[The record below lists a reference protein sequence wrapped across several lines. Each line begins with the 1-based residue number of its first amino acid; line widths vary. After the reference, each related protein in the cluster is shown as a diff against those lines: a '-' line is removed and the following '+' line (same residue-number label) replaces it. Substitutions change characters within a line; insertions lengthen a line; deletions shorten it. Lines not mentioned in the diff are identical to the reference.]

1 MCFKWRTLKIFMDAL
16 NRIKFLE
23 DRLHRLSEIGMA
35 LSTEKNTDRLFEMI
49 LEEAKAITR
58 ADGQTLYSMNK
69 DGNLKFEIMR
79 NDTMNINMGGT
90 SGIEIPYY
98 PVKLWIDN
106 QTPNKQNVSAYVA
119 LAQKTVNIHD
129 AYEEEGFDFEGTK
142 NFDEKSGYRSK
153 SFLTVPLKNHENEI
167 IGVMQLINARN
178 DHDEVIS
185 FNKEMQEQLESLASQ
200 GAVALTNKR
209 LVEELKT
216 LFEAFIKLIATAID
230 KKSEYTGGHCNRVPV
245 ITMMLADAVAEITE
259 GKFKDFSM
267 TADQR
272 YELYIAAWL
281 HDCGKVATPPHVV
294 DKSTKLE
301 TIFDRIELVKTRM
314 ELLKRDAEI
323 AFLKRKLNGQ
333 KSDTFDEEY
342 KETVRQIEE
351 NMAFLETCNVGGEFM
366 KPDLQDR
373 VSSIGEQQVN
383 LYGKKQNFLTDEEL
397 KNLNIPKGTL
407 LPEEREI
414 INDHIVI
421 TIEMLEQLP
430 YPKHLKNVPEFAGG
444 HHEKMDGTGYPKGL
458 KANQMSTQAKMM
470 AIADIYEALTAAD
483 RPYKDGKKLSTAM
496 RIMGFMKND
505 YHIDEDL
512 FEIFVKSG
520 VYKKYAEDYVAKTQI
535 DDVDEEVILEP

>member
-1 MCFKWRTLKIFMDAL
+1 MCLKWRALKIFMDAL

-383 LYGKKQNFLTDEEL
+383 LYGKKQNILTDEEL

>member
-1 MCFKWRTLKIFMDAL
+1 MDAL

-35 LSTEKNTDRLFEMI
+35 LSTEKNTDLLFEMI
-49 LEEAKAITR
+49 LDEAKAITR

-69 DGNLKFEIMR
+69 DGNLGFEIMR
-79 NDTMNINMGGT
+79 NETMGINMGGT

-98 PVKLWIDN
+98 PVKLWIDK
-106 QTPNKQNVSAYVA
+106 QTPNQKNVSAYVA

-142 NFDEKSGYRSK
+142 KFDEKSGYHSK
-153 SFLTVPLKNHENEI
+153 SFLTVPLKNHESEI

-178 DHDEVIS
+178 EHGDVIS
-185 FNKEMQEQLESLASQ
+185 FSEEMQEQLESLASQ

-245 ITMMLADAVAEITE
+245 ITMMLADAVAKVTE
-259 GKFKDFSM
+259 GKYKNFSM
-267 TADQR
+267 NEDER

-294 DKSTKLE
+294 DKGTKLE

-314 ELLKRDAEI
+314 ELFKRDAEI
-323 AFLKRKLNGQ
+323 AFLKRQLNGQ
-333 KSDTFDEEY
+333 ASRNFDDEY
-342 KETVRQIEE
+342 METIRQIDE
-351 NMAFLETCNVGGEFM
+351 NMKFLENCNVGGEFM
-366 KPDLQDR
+366 NQNLQER
-373 VSSIGEQQVN
+373 VKSIGEQQIY
-383 LYGKKQNFLTDEEL
+383 LHGTDQNFLSNEEIA
-397 KNLNIPKGTL
+397 NLNIPKGTL
-407 LPEEREI
+407 LPKEREV

-421 TIEMLEQLP
+421 TIEMLEKLP
-430 YPKHLKNVPEFAGG
+430 YPKHLKNIPEFAGG

-458 KANQMSTQAKMM
+458 KANQMSTQAKIM

-483 RPYKDGKKLSTAM
+483 RPYKDGKKLSNAM

-505 YHIDEDL
+505 YHIDVDL

-535 DDVDEEVILEP
+535 DSVDEEAVLES

>member
-1 MCFKWRTLKIFMDAL
+1 MCLKWRTLKIFMDAL

-98 PVKLWIDN
+98 PVKLWMDN

-245 ITMMLADAVAEITE
+245 ITMMLADAVAKITE

-323 AFLKRKLNGQ
+323 AFLKRQLNGQ

-366 KPDLQDR
+366 KPNLQDR
-373 VSSIGEQQVN
+373 VNSIGEQQVN